1 MAVNP
6 HLIPRGAGSPITRQ
20 SWTVPLD
27 LLRAKAAAGFR
38 TIVSGEPDGTPEWVQ
53 QLAYG
58 NDAGF
63 FGPGS
68 AAWAVHGSLPTL
80 VGGVRSLLMQA
91 LHPGALAGVDE
102 HSRYEEDPLG
112 RLAGTT
118 QWLTVVTFGDTAMA
132 ERECARVR
140 GMHRK
145 VKGEYLNS
153 SGETVP
159 YSASDSDLL
168 RWVHVAFTDSFLT
181 THLVWGGEI
190 PGGPDQYVR
199 EWAKAGELVGVEN
212 PPRSYDELKQQL
224 RDFEPEL
231 CGGERAERTAR
242 FVRNAPLPLP
252 AKGPYGVLY
261 AGAAATMTDAQRE
274 LLDVP
279 KIPLTVVKPAV
290 SALLGSMGWVLGPTS
305 PSMKAAQERINS

>member
-1 MAVNP
+1 MALN
-6 HLIPRGAGSPITRQ
+6 LSLSNFA
-20 SWTVPLD
+20 PLGFVRD
-27 LLRAKAAAGFR
+27 KAAAGFR
-38 TIVSGEPDGTPEWVQ
+38 SIVSGEPDGTPEWVR
-53 QLAYG
+53 QLSHG
-58 NDAGF
+58 TDQGF

-68 AAWAVHGSLPTL
+68 AAWTVHGSLPTL

-118 QWLTVVTFGDTAMA
+118 QWLTVVTFGDTTMA

-145 VKGEYLNS
+145 VSGEYTNS
-153 SGETVP
+153 RGEKID
-159 YSASDSDLL
+159 YSANDPDLL
-168 RWVHVAFTDSFLT
+168 RWVHVAFTDSFLS
-181 THLVWGGEI
+181 THLVWGGPI

-212 PPRSYDELKQQL
+212 PPRSYAELKQQL
-224 RDFEPEL
+224 RDFGPDMM
-231 CGGERAERTAR
+231 GGERAERTAK

-252 AKGPYGVLY
+252 AKAPYSVLY
-261 AGAAATMTDAQRE
+261 AGAAATMTDGQRA
-274 LLDVP
+274 LINVP
-279 KIPLTVVKPAV
+279 KIPLSVIKPAV
-290 SALLGSMGWVLGPTS
+290 AAMLGSLGWVLGPTS
-305 PSMKAAQERINS
+305 PSMRAANDRVNGMDPH